1 MLPFAGFQPFGRLL
15 KVKNYQG
22 IVRQGDGLYRGLYN
36 PGFVRAHTL
45 IRRVNNAPL
54 SATKMADAKDA
65 QKQPLRIK
73 RDIAS

>member
-45 IRRVNNAPL
+45 LRRVNNAPL
-54 SATKMADAKDA
+54 IRHKDGGRKRRAKATSKN
-65 QKQPLRIK
+65 
-73 RDIAS
+73 